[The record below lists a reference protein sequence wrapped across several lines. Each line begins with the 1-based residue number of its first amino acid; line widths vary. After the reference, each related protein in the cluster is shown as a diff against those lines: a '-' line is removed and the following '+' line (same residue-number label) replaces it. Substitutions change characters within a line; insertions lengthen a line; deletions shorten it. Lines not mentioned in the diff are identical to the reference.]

1 MNREK
6 ESFGKLIDSS
16 SFLLQTLDAKESL
29 GISTERNGSYE
40 YVDRRAILSREAM
53 LDNLLFDYHVV
64 VMGFV

>member
-29 GISTERNGSYE
+29 GVSTERNGSYE
-40 YVDRRAILSREAM
+40 YVEELFLSREAM